1 MPKYMA
7 EATNPADAQVQAL
20 SAMMGPMMVMMVV
33 MASMMFFPFIRI
45 ALSVSAGSVIE
56 PIFFP

>member
-1 MPKYMA
+1 MA

-33 MASMMFFPFIRI
+33 SLVPPPRY
-45 ALSVSAGSVIE
+45 LRLKNGGPKSKGSVLISTH
-56 PIFFP
+56 